1 MRQVQT
7 MRYAESATAM
17 CLESEDSFNDLE
29 TYCMFIGYPRSGH
42 SLIGALLDAHPN
54 VIIAHELNVL
64 KRIREG
70 LNERQIYQLLL
81 ENSRTKA
88 QAGRGASGYS
98 YEVPN
103 QWQGKFQKLK
113 VIGDKQRGGSSR
125 RLGNRP
131 GSLQNLRSTLTCKI
145 KFIHVTRNPYD
156 NIATIADRKN
166 WSLEESATHYFS
178 LCENNQ
184 KIKAQIAARDLFD
197 LQHESFIA
205 KPQVILEEL
214 CQFLSVD
221 ACEDYLN
228 DCASIVYKSPH
239 RSRNDARWDGKLIDA
254 VKNRI
259 AEFRFLAGY
268 SFES

>member
-1 MRQVQT
+1 MH
-7 MRYAESATAM
+7 YPDPATDT
-17 CLESEDSFNDLE
+17 CLEREESFQDLG

-54 VIIAHELNVL
+54 MIIAHELNVL

-81 ENSRTKA
+81 ENSHTRAK
-88 QAGRGASGYS
+88 AGRGASGYS

-113 VIGDKQRGGSSR
+113 VIGDKQGGGSSR

-131 GSLQNLRSTLTCKI
+131 GSLQSLRNTFTRQI

-166 WSLEESATHYFS
+166 YSLEESATHYFS
-178 LCENNQ
+178 LCENIQ
-184 KIKAQIAARDLFD
+184 KIKAQMATRDLFD

-205 KPQVILEEL
+205 NPQVILRGL
-214 CQFLSVD
+214 CQFLGVD
-221 ACEDYLN
+221 ASDDYLN

-239 RSRNDARWDGKLIDA
+239 RSRYDARWDGKLIDA
-254 VKNRI
+254 VKKRI
-259 AEFRFLAGY
+259 AEFPFLAGY